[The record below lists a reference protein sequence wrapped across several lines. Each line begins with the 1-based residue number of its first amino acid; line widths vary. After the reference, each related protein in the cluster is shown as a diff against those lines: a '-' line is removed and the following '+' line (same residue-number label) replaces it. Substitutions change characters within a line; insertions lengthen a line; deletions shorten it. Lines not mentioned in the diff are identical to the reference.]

1 MDYDRRLKI
10 SSGGMGVISFDPLG
24 LKETNFN
31 ILIPPNFFA
40 DNINLTITFQTPNGE
55 ITKTAKELSSL
66 E

>member
-1 MDYDRRLKI
+1 
-10 SSGGMGVISFDPLG
+10 MGVISFDPLG

-55 ITKTAKELSSL
+55 ITKTAKELCTI
-66 E
+66 